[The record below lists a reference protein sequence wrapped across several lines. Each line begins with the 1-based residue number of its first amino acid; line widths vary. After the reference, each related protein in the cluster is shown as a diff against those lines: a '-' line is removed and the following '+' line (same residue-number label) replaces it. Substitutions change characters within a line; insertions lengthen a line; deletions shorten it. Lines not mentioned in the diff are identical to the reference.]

1 MLALLHHP
9 SIPVPERPASP
20 PAGLGT
26 DQPKTAAPAPAVTAE
41 DPQTFLRVLLRA
53 LGAIHT

>member
-9 SIPVPERPASP
+9 SIPVSEQPAPP
-20 PAGLGT
+20 PAGLAK
-26 DQPKTAAPAPAVTAE
+26 DQPKAAAPASTGTAE

>member
-1 MLALLHHP
+1 MLVLLHHP
-9 SIPVPERPASP
+9 SIPVPERPAP
-20 PAGLGT
+20 RPAGLGT
-26 DQPKTAAPAPAVTAE
+26 DQPKTVPAPAGTAE